1 MIVVFSTLPLYSD
14 LLSSRLGARSD
25 RFEEG
30 SLQKEGRFLESFI
43 VWEEVFSFKKPS
55 KSIFGLEAFNSVG
68 NYGGGSFGVRN
79 LHVDYNLIVN
89 TIGLLGFMLYFKVFL
104 EIYSNY
110 RKVKKNITVTSDLIK
125 MQKTYIMILLFV
137 PFFTSLG
144 GQMYAITFRMI
155 IFIYLG
161 ANLGSLIRV
170 SKQLNK

>member
-1 MIVVFSTLPLYSD
+1 
-14 LLSSRLGARSD
+14 
-25 RFEEG
+25 
-30 SLQKEGRFLESFI
+30 
-43 VWEEVFSFKKPS
+43 
-55 KSIFGLEAFNSVG
+55 
-68 NYGGGSFGVRN
+68 
-79 LHVDYNLIVN
+79 
-89 TIGLLGFMLYFKVFL
+89 LGFMLYFKVFL